1 MAPLRLPQAM
11 TRRSPWCCKGASVA
25 LESYG
30 SFEELKSRLDQIV
43 EAVNDKDLPLDQALS
58 LYEEAVGLGLRASD
72 LLEQGIDEASAQE
85 ALAPEAQAELA
96 DDSAQPAASAAGA
109 HKEGQADGGAAQ
121 QGQPAASA

>member
-1 MAPLRLPQAM
+1 M
-11 TRRSPWCCKGASVA
+11 A

-43 EAVNDKDLPLDQALS
+43 EAVNDKDLPLDQVLS

-72 LLEQGIDEASAQE
+72 LLEQGIDEAGVQE
-85 ALAPEAQAELA
+85 ALASEAPAGLA

-121 QGQPAASA
+121 QGQAAASV

>member
-1 MAPLRLPQAM
+1 M
-11 TRRSPWCCKGASVA
+11 A

-30 SFEELKSRLDQIV
+30 SFEELKSRLDEIV

-72 LLEQGIDEASAQE
+72 LLEQGIDEASVQE
-85 ALAPEAQAELA
+85 ALASEAPAGLA
-96 DDSAQPAASAAGA
+96 DDSAQLAVSAAGA

-121 QGQPAASA
+121 QGQAAASV

>member
-1 MAPLRLPQAM
+1 M
-11 TRRSPWCCKGASVA
+11 A

-30 SFEELKSRLDQIV
+30 SFEELKSRLDEIV

-72 LLEQGIDEASAQE
+72 LLEQGIDEASVQE
-85 ALAPEAQAELA
+85 ALAPEAPAGLA
-96 DDSAQPAASAAGA
+96 DDSTQPAGA

-121 QGQPAASA
+121 QGQAAVSA

>member
-1 MAPLRLPQAM
+1 M
-11 TRRSPWCCKGASVA
+11 A

-30 SFEELKSRLDQIV
+30 SFEELKSRLDEIV

-72 LLEQGIDEASAQE
+72 LLEQDIDEASVQE
-85 ALAPEAQAELA
+85 VLASESPAGLA
-96 DDSAQPAASAAGA
+96 DDSAQPATSAAGA

-121 QGQPAASA
+121 QGQAAASV

>member
-1 MAPLRLPQAM
+1 M
-11 TRRSPWCCKGASVA
+11 A

-30 SFEELKSRLDQIV
+30 SFEELKSRLDEIV

-72 LLEQGIDEASAQE
+72 LLEQGIDEASVQE
-85 ALAPEAQAELA
+85 ALASEAPAGLA
-96 DDSAQPAASAAGA
+96 DDSAQPAESAAGA

-121 QGQPAASA
+121 QGQAAASV

>member
-1 MAPLRLPQAM
+1 M
-11 TRRSPWCCKGASVA
+11 A

-30 SFEELKSRLDQIV
+30 SFEELNSRLDQIV

-72 LLEQGIDEASAQE
+72 LLEQGIDEASVQE
-85 ALAPEAQAELA
+85 TLASEAQAELA

>member
-1 MAPLRLPQAM
+1 M
-11 TRRSPWCCKGASVA
+11 A

-72 LLEQGIDEASAQE
+72 LLEQGIDEASVQE
-85 ALAPEAQAELA
+85 ALASDARAELA
-96 DDSAQPAASAAGA
+96 DDMAQSAASAADA
-109 HKEGQADGGAAQ
+109 RMEGQADDGAAQ
-121 QGQPAASA
+121 QGQVVVSA

>member
-1 MAPLRLPQAM
+1 M
-11 TRRSPWCCKGASVA
+11 A

-30 SFEELKSRLDQIV
+30 SFEELKSRLDEIV

-72 LLEQGIDEASAQE
+72 LLEQGIDEASVQE
-85 ALAPEAQAELA
+85 ALASEAPAGLA
-96 DDSAQPAASAAGA
+96 DDSAQSAASAAGA

-121 QGQPAASA
+121 QGQAVASV

>member
-1 MAPLRLPQAM
+1 M
-11 TRRSPWCCKGASVA
+11 A

-30 SFEELKSRLDQIV
+30 SFEELKSRLDEIV

-72 LLEQGIDEASAQE
+72 LLEQGIDEASVQE
-85 ALAPEAQAELA
+85 ALASDAPAELA

-109 HKEGQADGGAAQ
+109 AKEGQADDGTAQ
-121 QGQPAASA
+121 QGRAAVSA

>member
-1 MAPLRLPQAM
+1 M
-11 TRRSPWCCKGASVA
+11 A

-30 SFEELKSRLDQIV
+30 SFEELKSRLDDIV

-72 LLEQGIDEASAQE
+72 LLEQGIDEASVQE
-85 ALAPEAQAELA
+85 VLASDAPAELA
-96 DDSAQPAASAAGA
+96 DGIAQPAASAAGA
-109 HKEGQADGGAAQ
+109 YKEGQADGGAAQ

>member
-1 MAPLRLPQAM
+1 M
-11 TRRSPWCCKGASVA
+11 A

-72 LLEQGIDEASAQE
+72 LLEQGIDSASVQE

-96 DDSAQPAASAAGA
+96 DDSAQPAAFAAGA